1 MARSRRRSA
10 KQSTKRSRRRSRRR
24 SARPSRRRSRRRSAR
39 PSRQRSTRPSRRR
52 SRQRSTRPS
61 RRRSRRRSRGGVKKK
76 PYRELTR
83 GQNMTVHQLSQLPL
97 PREHLSM
104 ILDRS
109 QPNRGSIIPTRRE
122 ARADYDAQERR
133 VLWLLNK
140 SPEWYIADQISY
152 ILYDMNE
159 YRKTITERTTKM
171 EYARQLRDLLGI
183 VHFTYPRLR
192 PRLPHEINDEW

>member
-1 MARSRRRSA
+1 
-10 KQSTKRSRRRSRRR
+10 
-24 SARPSRRRSRRRSAR
+24 
-39 PSRQRSTRPSRRR
+39 
-52 SRQRSTRPS
+52 
-61 RRRSRRRSRGGVKKK
+61 
-76 PYRELTR
+76 
-83 GQNMTVHQLSQLPL
+83 
-97 PREHLSM
+97 M

>member
-24 SARPSRRRSRRRSAR
+24 SARPSRRRSARRSRRRSRRRSAR
-39 PSRQRSTRPSRRR
+39 P

>member
-24 SARPSRRRSRRRSAR
+24 SARPSRRRSRRRS
-39 PSRQRSTRPSRRR
+39 TRP
-52 SRQRSTRPS
+52 
-61 RRRSRRRSRGGVKKK
+61 SRRRSRGGVKKK

>member
-24 SARPSRRRSRRRSAR
+24 SARPSRRRSARRSRRRSAR
-39 PSRQRSTRPSRRR
+39 RSRRR
-52 SRQRSTRPS
+52 SRRRSARPS